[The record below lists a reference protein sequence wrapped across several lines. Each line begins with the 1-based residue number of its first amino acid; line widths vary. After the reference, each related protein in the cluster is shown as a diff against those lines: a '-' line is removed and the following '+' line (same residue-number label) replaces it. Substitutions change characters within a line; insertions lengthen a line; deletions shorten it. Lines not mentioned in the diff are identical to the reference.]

1 MSELVRALSNVVYK
15 RFTYKKQSITGNHFY
30 IYGPTGES
38 VPNEEEVWSILKK
51 DVEVYN
57 RIREEAGL
65 DRLEESDIDRQAL
78 NCLQS
83 VPCTEEIVEDS
94 DDDITESDGVVNKV
108 NVTNFS
114 LKSTAEDCEYFLKQ
128 FDKSKAVKRL
138 FVKKG
143 TEKEFRGS
151 DEVTFEDK

>member
-1 MSELVRALSNVVYK
+1 MSELVKALSNFVYK
-15 RFTYKKQSITGNHFY
+15 RFTIKKKAITGNHFY

-57 RIREEAGL
+57 RILAEAGL
-65 DRLEESDIDRQAL
+65 DWLEESDIDRQAL

-128 FDKSKAVKRL
+128 FDKSKSAKR
-138 FVKKG
+138 
-143 TEKEFRGS
+143 
-151 DEVTFEDK
+151 